1 MNVQSSP
8 LEGCFSGSL
17 LKVNVFSEL
26 VENQIFKGPLLSF
39 FREEIQTMI
48 NEVVIQKAEIFTF
61 SINWINLLFS
71 EENKVP
77 RTLCEAGTVA
87 GSATYK
93 QIFEI

>member
-1 MNVQSSP
+1 MMNVQSSP

-61 SINWINLLFS
+61 SIN
-71 EENKVP
+71 
-77 RTLCEAGTVA
+77 
-87 GSATYK
+87 
-93 QIFEI
+93 